1 MKRATKGR
9 IAVLLLGAMLLPTA
23 GGCLFEP
30 REAAPPETG
39 ETIDY
44 LAQVQVSFTLA
55 NLQTA
60 INANHVPGYQNAISR
75 DFVYIPNSQV
85 VSDYPSVDWAAW
97 DYDQELAF
105 VNALFTSGSTFEAKL
120 RDQDIRVEEPSGDQG
135 EWEIIYALTEKG
147 IDGSEIKFRGRAFV
161 FFEQIDSF
169 WYISRWED
177 VEGAADPQSGAT
189 LPTWGGL
196 RGAFASN

>member
-1 MKRATKGR
+1 MRRATWRRFAG
-9 IAVLLLGAMLLPTA
+9 LLLGAVFLPAA
-23 GGCLFEP
+23 GGCIFEP
-30 REAAPPETG
+30 RDPAPPDTG
-39 ETIDY
+39 EAIDY
-44 LAQVQVSFTLA
+44 LAQVQVAFTLA

-60 INANHVPGYQNAISR
+60 INANHVPGYQNAISQ

-85 VSDYPSVDWAAW
+85 ESDYPGVDWAGW
-97 DYDQELAF
+97 GYEQEMAF

-120 RDQDIRVEEPSGDQG
+120 RDEDIRVEEPSGDLG
-135 EWEIIYALTEKG
+135 EWEIIYSLKEEG
-147 IDGSEIKFRGRAFV
+147 VGGSEIKFRGRAFV

-177 VEGAADPQSGAT
+177 VEGATDPQTGAT